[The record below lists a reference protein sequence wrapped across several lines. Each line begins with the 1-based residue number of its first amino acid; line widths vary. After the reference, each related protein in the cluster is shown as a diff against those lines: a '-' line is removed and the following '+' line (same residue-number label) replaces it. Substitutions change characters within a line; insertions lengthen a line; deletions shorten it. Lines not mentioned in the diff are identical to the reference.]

1 MLSEFGFI
9 GLRNYWIIEL
19 DNFLP
24 KLLDAINISPAA
36 TVVFLIKSLRDSI

>member
-1 MLSEFGFI
+1 MLSEFGCI

-24 KLLDAINISPAA
+24 KLLYAINIPPAI